1 MHQPQAQHKRGL
13 FQVISALRHRDY
25 RIYWLG
31 FLISI
36 LGWQAQTVAQGYL
49 VYDMTGSALNL
60 GIVSGSQAVAST
72 IFSLLGGVIADR
84 VERRRLL
91 IVTQLGGFSCSA
103 ALATLIAV
111 DAIEVWHIA
120 VIAFVFGCFQAFD
133 QPTRSA
139 LVPQLIDRA
148 DLMNAVA
155 LTSIVWQSSA
165 ILGPSIAGI
174 AIALGG
180 TATAFYFAAAGFL
193 AFVVALSI
201 IKVRPVEATTTAR
214 KSIVS
219 DLKAGIGYV
228 RGNPLFRSLILM
240 AFCNAFFGLSFLV
253 LLPALARE
261 NLDLGA
267 GGLSAL
273 FTAMGIGSLTGTLIV
288 AALGDFQR
296 KGMLIVGGA
305 CAFGAS
311 IAMFSLSTVLTLS
324 LALLVIVGILRSL
337 YMTSAQTLL
346 QLRLED
352 QYRGRVTA
360 VYGLQWS
367 LQPLGGLWAGIVADI
382 WGAPVAICFGGLMV
396 VLVTSFVGL
405 RQPEFRRPLE
415 PVAALAQ

>member
-1 MHQPQAQHKRGL
+1 MQQPQTEQKRGL

-25 RIYWLG
+25 RVYWFG

-49 VYDMTGSALNL
+49 VYDLTGSALNL
-60 GIVSGSQAVAST
+60 GIVSGSQAVSST

-91 IVTQLGGFSCSA
+91 IVTQLGGFGCSA
-103 ALATLIAV
+103 SLATLVAV
-111 DAIEVWHIA
+111 GGIEVWHIA

-155 LTSIVWQSSA
+155 LTSVVWQSSA

-180 TATAFYFAAAGFL
+180 TAAAFYFAAAGFL
-193 AFVVALSI
+193 AFVLALSI
-201 IKVRPVEATTTAR
+201 IRVRPVDATVAR
-214 KSIVS
+214 RSIAS
-219 DLKAGIGYV
+219 DLQAGLGYV

-273 FTAMGIGSLTGTLIV
+273 FTAMGIGSLVGTLIV
-288 AALGDFQR
+288 AALGDYQR

-311 IAMFSLSTVLTLS
+311 IAMFSLSTILTLS
-324 LALLVIVGILRSL
+324 LALLVIVGVLRSL

-346 QLRLED
+346 QLRVED
-352 QYRGRVTA
+352 RFRGRVTA

-367 LQPLGGLWAGIVADI
+367 LQPLGGLWAGIVADV
-382 WGAPVAICFGGLMV
+382 WGAPAAICFGGLMV
-396 VLVTSFVGL
+396 VLVTAFVGL

-415 PVAALAQ
+415 PLPALAR